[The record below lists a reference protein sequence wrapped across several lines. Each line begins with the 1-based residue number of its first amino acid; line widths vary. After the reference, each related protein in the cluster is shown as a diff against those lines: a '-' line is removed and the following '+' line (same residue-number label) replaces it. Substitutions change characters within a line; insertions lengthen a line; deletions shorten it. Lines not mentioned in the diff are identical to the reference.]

1 MSTAPEPNP
10 SPPKIYGTAK
20 PEEIKQNHIDGFS
33 GDWRIILIVGEGG
46 TGKTR
51 RLRDLEKLLQSPDS
65 NRIVAPLYDFYHID
79 NFKASSIEQTIIDV
93 LRGHG
98 ADDTT
103 FKAYNTARQAL
114 EAARDDT
121 SVSFL
126 DKQQEVRAAFI
137 KDYNAFAAAQPQHIV
152 LIFDTVEQSVPLTD
166 EAEHELVQP
175 QMDASAGGYYW
186 LINMLPQLQRTIT
199 VLGGRS
205 AVLYGKPVPLYDDL
219 SNVVRLDVGELG
231 AEDTEKFAIDQL
243 TSLIKKT
250 EQDLAHAKATG
261 DVLAQETAKESLS
274 ILKDIVL
281 QKDELYAISR
291 GIPFWIDVFLTL
303 NQLGIIPKTRLDE
316 LYDRVSNKSAP
327 EQLSEQERNTYR
339 QALIEELLGEM
350 GPDSPPLLLALQCM
364 ASLRKGVNR
373 KMLVH
378 VAKPYAEKNVP
389 AFDVDSIWD
398 RLQNLLI
405 VKQRELPAVM
415 VDKGDEDTTLLFLH
429 DEMYRWFD
437 QHGRAQSEV
446 DVTEAIIAW
455 YDQQLE
461 TLEAQRK
468 QQTLDVLEQA
478 PTLDSRTNTEEQ
490 PSADYKAMKAQLTTI
505 VRRQE
510 QYRLDQLHYRYQA
523 NAGSKAGFSA
533 ADLVEPTH
541 TYNLLAYEAILGRD
555 IGTGATL
562 RQETLQNSYR
572 LQRADTLPPFIQAE
586 CAARWLLRITYNDV
600 PATADP
606 EATIKAARAFT
617 EQLGDAP
624 EDQLARALM
633 DVAETRFWLERDF
646 SGKEPKIRTLLE
658 TAETYAKKP
667 AFKALVSNS
676 SESKLSESEL
686 WQTFLQAEI
695 RNVWGLLARRQYN
708 LPVAIANYEVAYA
721 RARSTERLKPLQA
734 QILNNLA
741 FARSEQGFVDEARE
755 YAQTALRIRLQFASD
770 YDIALSRNTLARIE
784 IRAGQPALA
793 YRFAQQASATMKR
806 IDSTRGT
813 FMTLPVLA
821 ETQRKL
827 AEQLSYAP
835 TDQDHFFQQA
845 IDTLTSIAETM
856 QNQKSTSRERWREV
870 YQNLGCTYRSKAL
883 ARQNRLELF
892 QGAAYAPDQDDTLTE
907 IYRLAAIYLK
917 RAYIVASGR
926 QSSRHDNPTDAEQ
939 QQAFDF
945 DELLPKAANDSQN
958 AQHDVF
964 LVDILEDLAV
974 IFVNADVY
982 DPRLEQMLNAAEQH
996 APNEYKITEGG
1007 RVRELKNH
1015 EAIRGYWRE
1024 LGQIELQHTL
1034 ANFGMYE
1041 YGFFKAPDDR
1051 TVLYGGN
1058 ESNREKSPQ
1067 QLEYLDAAV
1076 KHMIRMLAY
1085 LLHYDPEALL
1095 LKKARQ
1101 LVLRELT
1108 KQKETG
1114 KNETGKLDI
1123 VAQLPYLRAKADHM
1137 LRLEFDFERE
1147 VQTAV
1152 ENMFDLADQRA
1163 KLQVGTKPTD

>member
-10 SPPKIYGTAK
+10 SPTKIYGTAT

-33 GDWRIILIVGEGG
+33 GDRRIILIVGEGG

-51 RLRDLEKLLQSPDS
+51 RLRDLQRLLQPDS

-93 LRGHG
+93 LRKQS
-98 ADDTT
+98 ADSDPFT
-103 FKAYNTARQAL
+103 KYNMARQAL

-121 SVSFL
+121 TVSFPE
-126 DKQQEVRAAFI
+126 KQQAVRKAFI
-137 KDYNAFAAAQPQHIV
+137 EDYNAFAAKQSQHAAQPQHIV

-166 EAEHELVQP
+166 EAEHRLVQP
-175 QMDASAGGYYW
+175 QTDASAGGYYW
-186 LINMLPQLQRTIT
+186 LTNMLPQLQHTIT
-199 VLGGRS
+199 VLGGRR
-205 AVLYGKPVPLYDDL
+205 AVLYGKSVELYKDLTHPLIK
-219 SNVVRLDVGELG
+219 VDVGELG
-231 AEDTEKFAIDQL
+231 AEDTKQL
-243 TSLIKKT
+243 AEELQPNYAPDVPLNDDV
-250 EQDLAHAKATG
+250 EQRM
-261 DVLAQETAKESLS
+261 
-274 ILKDIVL
+274 
-281 QKDELYAISR
+281 LYLVSG

-303 NQLGIIPKTRLDE
+303 NQLGIVPETRLDE
-316 LYDRVSNKSAP
+316 LYHRVSNGTAP
-327 EQLSEQERNTYR
+327 EQLSEQECNTYR
-339 QALIEELLGEM
+339 QALINMLLGEM
-350 GPDSPPLLLALQCM
+350 GPDGPPLLLALQCM

-373 KMLVH
+373 KMLAH
-378 VAKPYAEKNVP
+378 VAQPYNPK
-389 AFDVDSIWD
+389 FDVNKIWD
-398 RLQNLLI
+398 TLQNLLI
-405 VKQRELPAVM
+405 VKQRELPEVM
-415 VDKGDEDTTLLFLH
+415 VDEGDEDTTLLFLH
-429 DEMYRWFD
+429 DEMYYWFD

-446 DVTEAIIAW
+446 LVTEAIIEW
-455 YDQQLE
+455 YEQQL
-461 TLEAQRK
+461 TALEEQRSK
-468 QQTLDVLEQA
+468 QTLALLEQA

-490 PSADYKAMKAQLTTI
+490 PSDAYKAMKDQLTTI

-510 QYRLDQLHYRYQA
+510 QYRLDQLHYRYQTYA
-523 NAGSKAGFSA
+523 VSQPGVRAADGVSA
-533 ADLVEPTH
+533 ADLVAPTH

-572 LQRADTLPPFIQAE
+572 LQRANTLPPFIQAE
-586 CAARWLLRITYNDV
+586 CAARWLLRIAYNDV
-600 PATADP
+600 PPATNDP
-606 EATIKAARAFT
+606 EATIAAARAFT
-617 EQLGDAP
+617 AQLGDAP
-624 EDQLARALM
+624 QDQLARALM

-646 SGKEPKIRTLLE
+646 SGKEPEIRTLLE

-755 YAQTALRIRLQFASD
+755 NAQEALRIRLQFASD
-770 YDIALSRNTLARIE
+770 YDLALSRNTLARIE

-793 YRFAQQASATMKR
+793 YRFAQQASATMEKIR
-806 IDSTRGT
+806 STRGT

-827 AEQLSYAP
+827 AEQLSYVP
-835 TDQDHFFQQA
+835 SQQDRFFKQA
-845 IDTLTSIAETM
+845 IDTLKEVVAKM
-856 QNQKSTSRERWREV
+856 QSQQNTSRERWREV

-883 ARQNRLELF
+883 ERQNRLELF
-892 QGAAYAPDQDDTLTE
+892 QGTAYAPEQDDNLTE

-926 QSSRHDNPTDAEQ
+926 QWSHHDNPTDAEQ

-982 DPRLEQMLNAAEQH
+982 DPRLKKLLHAAEQH
-996 APNEYKITEGG
+996 APNEYTITEGG

-1108 KQKETG
+1108 KQKQTD
-1114 KNETGKLDI
+1114 KNETGKFDI
-1123 VAQLPYLRAKADHM
+1123 VAQLPDLRAKADHM
-1137 LRLEFDFERE
+1137 LRLEFDFGRE
-1147 VQTAV
+1147 VQAAV
-1152 ENMFDLADQRA
+1152 ENVFDLAEQRA
-1163 KLQVGTKPTD
+1163 ALQGTTLRAAPKPTA